1 MGSTEARVDYMGS
14 SILMGVFSN
23 ADLQLQDEWKVNLC
37 TVDTSLSEK
46 RCEIMSAEACNRT
59 PLPHAGMCNPLC
71 FHLFPALCIH
81 LTSISMLPTFPLPH
95 FPSLCAPSEIFIHG
109 DLQWDIFQVII
120 SRSTTPDLIKI
131 GMKLQE
137 FFTQQFDTSK
147 RALSTW
153 GPGPYLPPKTPVI
166 NPEKGSAELCKHA
179 LFLCTAWVEYL
190 MPTAAL
196 QVFHTVAMGIDR
208 RMICNY
214 NMLNLYIQL
223 TRKVTKHAIKKSK
236 KCFHLKHWRLFM

>member
-46 RCEIMSAEACNRT
+46 RYQFMSAEENQTHHAKSYSCIMVIQADVIFFT
-59 PLPHAGMCNPLC
+59 HTDSVSFCTICLPCFFIPPLP
-71 FHLFPALCIH
+71 FLFL
-81 LTSISMLPTFPLPH
+81 
-95 FPSLCAPSEIFIHG
+95 SLSSEIFVHG

-166 NPEKGSAELCKHA
+166 NTDKGGAELCKCA
-179 LFLCTAWVEYL
+179 LFFLYSWMKCL
-190 MPTAAL
+190 MKTPAA
-196 QVFHTVAMGIDR
+196 
-208 RMICNY
+208 Y
-214 NMLNLYIQL
+214 
-223 TRKVTKHAIKKSK
+223 RK
-236 KCFHLKHWRLFM
+236 